1 MFELDPIET
10 RILGCLLE
18 KQRTTPDTYPLTL
31 NALRLAC
38 NQSTNRDP
46 VMDLSEPEI
55 QEALQRLHRR
65 ELTRVA
71 SGHGSR
77 SSKYRHLLAETLDLP
92 DGQTALLCVL
102 LLRGDQ
108 TPGELKQRSERLHAF
123 GDLAEVEAALDGLIE
138 RNLAER
144 LERRPGEKQIRCRQ
158 LMSSRDDGVG
168 ESSAGAEA
176 AGATAAES
184 AGAEGPGERPVTI
197 QPPAQIASLQ
207 AAAGNGVAHE
217 ISELRAVVSSL
228 RREVAELRARL
239 DERDEEQH

>member
-18 KQRTTPDTYPLTL
+18 KQRTTPDAYPLTL
-31 NALRLAC
+31 NSLRLAC

-46 VMDLSEPEI
+46 VMNVSEIEV

-77 SSKYRHLLAETLDLP
+77 SSKYRHLLADTIGLP
-92 DGQTALLCVL
+92 DDQSALLCVL

-108 TPGELKQRSERLHAF
+108 TPGELKQRCERMYAF
-123 GDLAEVEAALDGLIE
+123 ADLAAVEAALDGLVE
-138 RNLAER
+138 RGLAER

-158 LMSSRDDGVG
+158 LMSGDRDQP
-168 ESSAGAEA
+168 AAAEA
-176 AGATAAES
+176 TTPEPS
-184 AGAEGPGERPVTI
+184 LELRK
-197 QPPAQIASLQ
+197 PAQIASLEAQ
-207 AAAGNGVAHE
+207 AGNGVAHE
-217 ISELRAVVSSL
+217 I
-228 RREVAELRARL
+228 AELRAALGSLQREVAQL
-239 DERDEEQH
+239 RERVEGDAPDDE